1 MVIWGLSATLG
12 NLEEASDVLLGGAAA
27 AATQDTAGATRT
39 TRITRITRAVGTSGE
54 HRSAALLHGRVDRP
68 LVLDTLLPANPG
80 RFSWAGHLGARMLA
94 PLVDELESCSTALVF
109 TNTRS
114 QAETWFRLLLEARP
128 DWAGVIALHH
138 GSLDKAARAWVEA
151 ALKAGEL
158 KVVVA
163 TSSLDLGVDFLPV
176 ERVLQIGSAKGV
188 ARLLQ
193 RAGRSGHQPGRV
205 SRITLVP
212 TNTMALV
219 EAAAARTA
227 ALAGRIEAREPPERP
242 LDVLVQH
249 LVTVALGGGF
259 ERAAMLAEVRTT
271 HAYRG
276 RTSEQFGW
284 ALDFVEGGGASLG
297 AYPDYYRVV
306 NVDGVHRVPDRGIAR
321 RHRLA
326 IGTIVGDAAML
337 VKWVSGGSLGSLE
350 EGFIAR
356 LTKGDC
362 FVFGSR
368 VLEYVRSHDM
378 AAYVRKATGNKGVA
392 PSWAGGKM
400 PLSNELADAVLERLQ
415 AAAEGDFSDPEM
427 RAAEPMLSAQARL
440 SKLPTPH
447 SLLVE
452 RFDSREGHRLCVY
465 PFAGRHV
472 HTGLASLLAWRLA
485 RERANSFS
493 ISVNDYGLE
502 LLSALPIPLEHVLDK
517 SVFAHGNLL
526 DDVLASLNAS
536 ELARR
541 RFREIA
547 RVAGLVFSG
556 YPGAPKSM
564 KQLQASSSLFY
575 EVFRKYDSANLL
587 LGQAESEV
595 LSQELDIA
603 RLTTTLE
610 AIDARRIDFVEL
622 TLPSP
627 MSLPLMVERFRE
639 KLTTEKR
646 NERLERML
654 RDMNAAIDDP
664 SSERWPARRHRA

>member
-39 TRITRITRAVGTSGE
+39 TRITRAVGTSGE

-138 GSLDKAARAWVEA
+138 GSLDKAARAWVDA

-212 TNTMALV
+212 TNTMELV

-227 ALAGRIEAREPPERP
+227 ALAGRIEARKPPERP

-271 HAYRG
+271 HAYLG
-276 RTSEQFGW
+276 RTSEQFRW

-297 AYPDYYRVV
+297 AYPDYHRVV

-350 EGFIAR
+350 ESFIAR
-356 LTKGDC
+356 LKKGDC
-362 FVFGSR
+362 LVFGGR

-378 AAYVRKATGNKGVA
+378 AAYVRKATGNKGVV

-415 AAAEGDFSDPEM
+415 AAVEGDFSDPEM

-452 RFDSREGHRLCVY
+452 RFDSREGPPPLRLPVRGSTRSHR
-465 PFAGRHV
+465 P
-472 HTGLASLLAWRLA
+472 GLAAGVAA
-485 RERANSFS
+485 RPRA
-493 ISVNDYGLE
+493 GQ
-502 LLSALPIPLEHVLDK
+502 
-517 SVFAHGNLL
+517 
-526 DDVLASLNAS
+526 
-536 ELARR
+536 
-541 RFREIA
+541 
-547 RVAGLVFSG
+547 
-556 YPGAPKSM
+556 
-564 KQLQASSSLFY
+564 QLQH
-575 EVFRKYDSANLL
+575 
-587 LGQAESEV
+587 LGQ
-595 LSQELDIA
+595 
-603 RLTTTLE
+603 
-610 AIDARRIDFVEL
+610 
-622 TLPSP
+622 
-627 MSLPLMVERFRE
+627 
-639 KLTTEKR
+639 
-646 NERLERML
+646 
-654 RDMNAAIDDP
+654 
-664 SSERWPARRHRA
+664 

>member
-39 TRITRITRAVGTSGE
+39 TRITRAVGTSGE

-68 LVLDTLLPANPG
+68 LVIDTLLPANPG

-138 GSLDKAARAWVEA
+138 GSLDKAARAWVDA

-176 ERVLQIGSAKGV
+176 ERVLQI
-188 ARLLQ
+188 
-193 RAGRSGHQPGRV
+193 
-205 SRITLVP
+205 
-212 TNTMALV
+212 
-219 EAAAARTA
+219 
-227 ALAGRIEAREPPERP
+227 
-242 LDVLVQH
+242 
-249 LVTVALGGGF
+249 
-259 ERAAMLAEVRTT
+259 
-271 HAYRG
+271 
-276 RTSEQFGW
+276 
-284 ALDFVEGGGASLG
+284 EGGGASLG
-297 AYPDYYRVV
+297 AYPDYHRVV

-350 EGFIAR
+350 ESFIAR
-356 LTKGDC
+356 LKKGDC
-362 FVFGSR
+362 LVFGGR

-378 AAYVRKATGNKGVA
+378 AAYVRKATGNKGVV

-452 RFDSREGHRLCVY
+452 RFDSREGPPPLRLPVRGSTRSHR
-465 PFAGRHV
+465 P
-472 HTGLASLLAWRLA
+472 GLAAGVAA
-485 RERANSFS
+485 RPRA
-493 ISVNDYGLE
+493 GQ
-502 LLSALPIPLEHVLDK
+502 
-517 SVFAHGNLL
+517 
-526 DDVLASLNAS
+526 
-536 ELARR
+536 
-541 RFREIA
+541 
-547 RVAGLVFSG
+547 
-556 YPGAPKSM
+556 
-564 KQLQASSSLFY
+564 QLQH
-575 EVFRKYDSANLL
+575 
-587 LGQAESEV
+587 LGQ
-595 LSQELDIA
+595 
-603 RLTTTLE
+603 
-610 AIDARRIDFVEL
+610 
-622 TLPSP
+622 
-627 MSLPLMVERFRE
+627 
-639 KLTTEKR
+639 
-646 NERLERML
+646 
-654 RDMNAAIDDP
+654 
-664 SSERWPARRHRA
+664 

>member
-1 MVIWGLSATLG
+1 MIWGLSATLG

-39 TRITRITRAVGTSGE
+39 TRITRAVGTSGE

-68 LVLDTLLPANPG
+68 LVLDTLLPAKPG

-212 TNTMALV
+212 TNTMELV

-227 ALAGRIEAREPPERP
+227 ALAGRIEARKPPERP

-276 RTSEQFGW
+276 LTSEQFGW

-297 AYPDYYRVV
+297 AYPDYHRVV

-356 LTKGDC
+356 LKKGDC
-362 FVFGSR
+362 LVFGGR

-378 AAYVRKATGNKGVA
+378 AAYVRKGYRQQGRGA
-392 PSWAGGKM
+392 
-400 PLSNELADAVLERLQ
+400 ELGRRQDA
-415 AAAEGDFSDPEM
+415 
-427 RAAEPMLSAQARL
+427 
-440 SKLPTPH
+440 
-447 SLLVE
+447 LVQ
-452 RFDSREGHRLCVY
+452 R
-465 PFAGRHV
+465 AGRCGARAVAGRGRGRFLRPGNARGRAHAQRPGAAV
-472 HTGLASLLAWRLA
+472 EAANAAQPVGRALRLA
-485 RERANSFS
+485 RGATA
-493 ISVNDYGLE
+493 
-502 LLSALPIPLEHVLDK
+502 SASTRSRFDTFTPAWPRCWRGG
-517 SVFAHGNLL
+517 SP
-526 DDVLASLNAS
+526 ASGPTAS
-536 ELARR
+536 ASR
-541 RFREIA
+541 
-547 RVAGLVFSG
+547 
-556 YPGAPKSM
+556 SM
-564 KQLQASSSLFY
+564 
-575 EVFRKYDSANLL
+575 
-587 LGQAESEV
+587 
-595 LSQELDIA
+595 
-603 RLTTTLE
+603 TT
-610 AIDARRIDFVEL
+610 AW
-622 TLPSP
+622 SC
-627 MSLPLMVERFRE
+627 
-639 KLTTEKR
+639 
-646 NERLERML
+646 
-654 RDMNAAIDDP
+654 
-664 SSERWPARRHRA
+664 